1 MAGPNELLAAIA
13 DVGADRRRG
22 GYSRH
27 VFDDAERELRE
38 WFVEQAEAR
47 DLRVSTDRNAN
58 IWAWWGDPGDD
69 AVVTGSHLDS
79 VPGGGAFDGP
89 LGVVS
94 ALSAVDILRDKGF
107 RPRRPLAVL
116 VFAEEEGGRFG
127 VPCLGSRL
135 LTGTIDADKAG
146 ALRDPSGVTFAEAM
160 RSFGADPVRLGRD
173 VEALRRIGQFV
184 ELHVEQG
191 RGLVD
196 LDRPVAVASSILAH
210 GRWRFRFRGQGNHAG
225 ATLISDRHDPMLPAS
240 QLVLAARRAA
250 SGVAGGRATV
260 GRLVPNPGGTN
271 VIASTVDLWLDA
283 RSPDDRSTR
292 SMVEDLSGVA
302 SEFASA
308 EGCQVDVTE
317 ESYGGTVHFDA
328 VFRDQ
333 LSGLLDDAPALSTG
347 AGHDAGIL
355 AAEVPAAMLFVRNP
369 TGISH
374 APEEHAEPDDCTA
387 GARALARVLENL
399 AG

>member
-1 MAGPNELLAAIA
+1 MAAIA

-38 WFVEQAEAR
+38 WFFEQAEAR
-47 DLRVSTDRNAN
+47 DLRVTTDRNAN
-58 IWAWWGDPGDD
+58 IWAWWDEPGDD

-94 ALSAVDILRDKGF
+94 SLSAVDLLRAKGF
-107 RPRRPLAVL
+107 TPRKPLAVV

-135 LTGTIDADKAG
+135 LAGTIDADRAR
-146 ALRDPSGVTFAEAM
+146 ALRDPNGVTFAEAM
-160 RSFGADPVRLGRD
+160 RFFGADPARLGRD
-173 VEALRRIGQFV
+173 EEALRRIGQFV

-191 RGLVD
+191 RGLID
-196 LDRPVAVASSILAH
+196 LRRPVAVASSILAH
-210 GRWRFRFRGQGNHAG
+210 GRWRFRFGGQGNHAG
-225 ATLISDRHDPMLPAS
+225 ATLIADRHDPMLPAS
-240 QLVLAARRAA
+240 RLVLEARRIAE
-250 SGVAGGRATV
+250 GVDGGRATV

-271 VIASTVDLWLDA
+271 VIASAVDVWLDA
-283 RSPDDRSTR
+283 RSPDHRSTR
-292 SMVEDLSGVA
+292 SIVEDLSGA
-302 SEFASA
+302 AGEFAAA
-308 EGCQVDVTE
+308 EGCQVEVVE
-317 ESYGGTVHFDA
+317 ESYGDTVHFDA
-328 VFRDQ
+328 AFRDQ

-355 AAEVPAAMLFVRNP
+355 TAEVPTAMLFVRNP

-374 APEEHAEPDDCTA
+374 APEEHAEPGDCDS
-387 GARALARVLENL
+387 GANALARVLENL